1 MALCNLCPRKCAKD
15 RENKILGFCQKTN
28 DIELARVSLHMWEEP
43 CISGKNGSGT
53 VFFSGCSLKC
63 VYCQNYDIA
72 VNGDG
77 GKVSKDELGEIFLNL
92 QKKGAHNINLVTP
105 THYVLQIADVLKKVK
120 PLLNIP
126 VVYNTSGYELSE
138 SIKLLDGLVDIYLT
152 DFKYFF
158 PETAKKYSNAENY
171 PEFAKT
177 ALEEMV
183 RQKPKFS
190 FDENK
195 MMTEGVIVRNLLLP
209 GNLKNSKEVLSY
221 VYSTYGDNVFISIMN
236 QYTPVKQN
244 EKYPELNERPTKREY
259 QKLIDHAVKTG
270 IKNAYIQDGES
281 ASDAFVPVFGKDSVL
296 VDF

>member
-1 MALCNLCPRKCAKD
+1 MGESFSLYESCTLCPRACGAK
-15 RENKILGFCQKTN
+15 RTN
-28 DIELARVSLHMWEEP
+28 GERGYCRSDAHARVAHSMLHHWEEP
-43 CISGKNGSGT
+43 CLSGRNGSGT

-105 THYVLQIADVLKKVK
+105 THYVLQIAEVLKKVK

-171 PEFAKT
+171 PEFAKS

-195 MMTEGVIVRNLLLP
+195 IR
-209 GNLKNSKEVLSY
+209 
-221 VYSTYGDNVFISIMN
+221 
-236 QYTPVKQN
+236 
-244 EKYPELNERPTKREY
+244 
-259 QKLIDHAVKTG
+259 
-270 IKNAYIQDGES
+270 
-281 ASDAFVPVFGKDSVL
+281 SVL
-296 VDF
+296 PMIVVVKIIFRSTTTKKVMLY